1 MICGMLHRTC
11 IAIFTED
18 CCMTHGD
25 LNSLLQDI
33 NLYRSQQNFLVEGYN
48 DGIFLEKLFWI
59 L

>member
-1 MICGMLHRTC
+1 
-11 IAIFTED
+11 
-18 CCMTHGD
+18 MTHGD